1 MTEKPFVHKQA
12 FKDFITNFIFHENV
26 IKVLPFL
33 INERGIINIGGKT
46 QSVYN
51 FAKKYNPYIKK
62 VSGKGKLKNLNQSM
76 NINKFKKILIKEDKK
91 LLKLL

>member
-1 MTEKPFVHKQA
+1 P
-12 FKDFITNFIFHENV
+12 N
-26 IKVLPFL
+26 
-33 INERGIINIGGKT
+33 
-46 QSVYN
+46 
-51 FAKKYNPYIKK
+51 IKK